1 MSIFEK
7 PIPKSCIC
15 VHLSVLV
22 KTLAYSKCFV
32 PHKENIRNNE

>member
-22 KTLAYSKCFV
+22 KTVYSKCFV